1 MGWSRPRVLYITRL
15 NEAAAQGSLGRRRV
29 VMRKVS
35 RPPWRWSCGGGWGE
49 REEPCESTQP
59 TVWVGHKW
67 RARLPKWLEPGWRSE
82 GNARWTER
90 VGGG

>member
-1 MGWSRPRVLYITRL
+1 MGLGRPRVLYIPGL
-15 NEAAAQGSLGRRRV
+15 NEAAAQGSLGRRRG

-49 REEPCESTQP
+49 REEPRQP
-59 TVWVGHKW
+59 MQPKVWVGHKW
-67 RARLPKWLEPGWRSE
+67 GARLPHRLEPGWRRE